1 MASGPRLPAA
11 GRQTNMAPGSR
22 QPAAK
27 KQEMMK
33 QYSLL
38 ELCSCIDEALSM
50 ELNDTYWV
58 RAEIA
63 SLTERGHCYM
73 ELVEKAKNNAIAAK
87 LRATCW
93 QHVYHLLSA
102 YFANETGQTLAV
114 GMQVLLQVEV
124 SFHAV
129 YGLSLN
135 VVGIDPT
142 FTLGD
147 LARQRQLTIHR
158 LQEDGVMDLQRSLLL
173 PLLPRRV
180 AVISAADAAGYGD
193 FCHQLQSNSGGFRFR
208 TQLFPAVMQGEQSPA
223 SIIAALQQIAATTD
237 LYDLV
242 VIVRGG
248 GATTDLR
255 NFDDYSLAFHCAN
268 FPLPI
273 IAGIGHTRD
282 VSVVDMVVHT
292 SVKTPTAAAE
302 WLIAAMQAQA
312 DRLGE
317 LHLRLQRVVQM
328 AVRKQ
333 HSKLDALWQSLRFAT
348 QRRLHRQRTQ
358 LEFWEKTIALHSPE
372 RIYRMGYSLTTVNGK
387 IVKSINDVK
396 TGDHLLTHTADGT
409 ITSEV
414 KETIC
419 PCR

>member
-1 MASGPRLPAA
+1 
-11 GRQTNMAPGSR
+11 
-22 QPAAK
+22 
-27 KQEMMK
+27 MK
-33 QYSLL
+33 QYTLS

-147 LARQRQLTIHR
+147 LARQRQLTIQR
-158 LQEDGVMDLQRSLLL
+158 LQEDGVMDLQRSLPL

-223 SIIAALQQIAATTD
+223 SIIAALQQIADTTD

-317 LHLRLQRVVQM
+317 LQLRLQRVVQM

-348 QRRLHRQRTQ
+348 QRCLHRQRTQ

-414 KETIC
+414 KG
-419 PCR
+419 

>member
-1 MASGPRLPAA
+1 
-11 GRQTNMAPGSR
+11 
-22 QPAAK
+22 
-27 KQEMMK
+27 MK
-33 QYSLL
+33 QYTLS
-38 ELCSCIDEALSM
+38 ELCQAIEQVLQF
-50 ELNDTYWV
+50 ELGDTYWV

-73 ELVEKAKNNAIAAK
+73 ELVEKAKNNTVAAK
-87 LRATCW
+87 VRATCW
-93 QHVYHLLSA
+93 QQVYHLLSA
-102 YFANETGQTLAV
+102 YFATETGQTLSV

-147 LARQRQLTIHR
+147 LARQRQLTIQR
-158 LQEDGVMDLQRSLLL
+158 LQEDGVMDLQCALTIPS
-173 PLLPRRV
+173 LPRRI

-193 FCHQLQSNSGGFRFR
+193 FCHQLLSNNSGFLFR
-208 TQLFPAVMQGEQSPA
+208 TQLFPAVMQGDQSPA
-223 SIIAALQQIAATTD
+223 SIIAALEQIAYQVEQ
-237 LYDLV
+237 YDVV

-302 WLIAAMQAQA
+302 WLITAMQEQA
-312 DRLGE
+312 DRLAE
-317 LHLRLQRVVQM
+317 LQLRLQRIAQY
-328 AVRKQ
+328 AIRKQ
-333 HSKLDALWQSLRFAT
+333 QNQLDNLWQSLRFAT
-348 QRRLHRQRTQ
+348 QRRLHRQRAQ
-358 LEFWEKTIALHSPE
+358 LELWAKTIALHSPE
-372 RIYRMGYSLTTVNGK
+372 RIYRMGYTLTTVNGK
-387 IVKSINDVK
+387 IVRSIRDVQA
-396 TGDHLLTHTADGT
+396 GEQLLTHTADGV
-409 ITSEV
+409 IHSEV
-414 KETIC
+414 KS
-419 PCR
+419 

>member
-1 MASGPRLPAA
+1 
-11 GRQTNMAPGSR
+11 
-22 QPAAK
+22 
-27 KQEMMK
+27 MK
-33 QYSLL
+33 QYTLS

-147 LARQRQLTIHR
+147 LARQRQLTIQR
-158 LQEDGVMDLQRSLLL
+158 LQEDGVMDLQRSLPL

-223 SIIAALQQIAATTD
+223 SIIAALQQIADTAD

-317 LHLRLQRVVQM
+317 LQLRLQRVVQM
-328 AVRKQ
+328 AIRKQ

-396 TGDHLLTHTADGT
+396 AGDHLLTHTADGT

>member
-1 MASGPRLPAA
+1 
-11 GRQTNMAPGSR
+11 
-22 QPAAK
+22 
-27 KQEMMK
+27 MK
-33 QYSLL
+33 QYTLS
-38 ELCSCIDEALSM
+38 ELCYCIDEALSV
-50 ELNDTYWV
+50 ELDDTYWV

-63 SLTERGHCYM
+63 SLTNRGHCYI
-73 ELVEKAKNNAIAAK
+73 ELVEKAHNNSIAAK

-93 QHVYHLLSA
+93 QHTYQLLAA
-102 YFANETGQTLAV
+102 YFANETGQTLSV

-135 VVGIDPT
+135 IVGIDPT

-147 LARQRQLTIHR
+147 MARQRQLTIQR
-158 LQEDGVMDLQRSLLL
+158 LQEDGVMQLQKSLTIAT
-173 PLLPRRV
+173 LPRRI

-193 FCHQLQSNSGGFRFR
+193 FSHQFQNNSGGFRFP
-208 TQLFPAVMQGEQSPA
+208 TQLFPAIMQGEQSPA
-223 SIIAALQQIAATTD
+223 SIIAALQQIATTAD
-237 LYDLV
+237 LYDVV

-282 VSVVDMVVHT
+282 ISVVDMVVHT

-302 WLIAAMQAQA
+302 WLINALQEQA
-312 DRLGE
+312 DHIAE
-317 LHLRLQRVVQM
+317 LYLRLQRAAQY
-328 AVRKQ
+328 AIRKQ
-333 HSKLDALWQSLRFAT
+333 HTRLEALWQAMRFAT
-348 QRRLHRQRTQ
+348 QRRLQRQRTQ
-358 LEFWEKTIALHSPE
+358 LELWNKTIALHSPE

-387 IVKSINDVK
+387 IVKSIHDVK
-396 TGDHLLTHTADGT
+396 AGEQLLTHTADGI

>member
-1 MASGPRLPAA
+1 
-11 GRQTNMAPGSR
+11 
-22 QPAAK
+22 
-27 KQEMMK
+27 MK
-33 QYSLL
+33 QYTLS
-38 ELCSCIDEALSM
+38 ELCQAIEQVLQF
-50 ELNDTYWV
+50 ELGDTYWV

-73 ELVEKAKNNAIAAK
+73 ELVEKAKNNTVAAK
-87 LRATCW
+87 VRATCW
-93 QHVYHLLSA
+93 QQVYHLLSA
-102 YFANETGQTLAV
+102 YFATETGQTLSV

-124 SFHAV
+124 SFHSV

-147 LARQRQLTIHR
+147 LARQRQLTIQR
-158 LQEDGVMDLQRSLLL
+158 LQEDGVMDLQRALTIPS
-173 PLLPRRV
+173 LPRRI

-193 FCHQLQSNSGGFRFR
+193 FCHQLLSNSSGFLFR
-208 TQLFPAVMQGEQSPA
+208 TQLFPAVMQGDQSPA
-223 SIIAALQQIAATTD
+223 SIIAALEQIAYQVEQ
-237 LYDLV
+237 YDVV

-302 WLIAAMQAQA
+302 WLITAMQEQA
-312 DRLGE
+312 DRLAE
-317 LHLRLQRVVQM
+317 LQLRLQRIAQH
-328 AVRKQ
+328 AIRKQ
-333 HSKLDALWQSLRFAT
+333 QNQLDNLWQSLRFAT

-372 RIYRMGYSLTTVNGK
+372 RIYRMGYSLTMVNGK

-396 TGDHLLTHTADGT
+396 AGEQLLTHTADGV
-409 ITSEV
+409 IQSEV
-414 KETIC
+414 KS
-419 PCR
+419 

>member
-1 MASGPRLPAA
+1 
-11 GRQTNMAPGSR
+11 
-22 QPAAK
+22 
-27 KQEMMK
+27 MK
-33 QYSLL
+33 QYTLS
-38 ELCSCIDEALSM
+38 ELCQAIEQVLQF
-50 ELNDTYWV
+50 ELGDTYWV

-73 ELVEKAKNNAIAAK
+73 ELVEKAKNNTVAAK
-87 LRATCW
+87 VRATCW
-93 QHVYHLLSA
+93 QQVYHLLSA
-102 YFANETGQTLAV
+102 YFATETGQTLSV

-124 SFHAV
+124 SFHSV

-147 LARQRQLTIHR
+147 LARQRQLTIQR
-158 LQEDGVMDLQRSLLL
+158 LQEDGVMDLQRALTIPS
-173 PLLPRRV
+173 LPRRI

-193 FCHQLQSNSGGFRFR
+193 FCHQLLSNSSGFLFR
-208 TQLFPAVMQGEQSPA
+208 TQLFPAVMQGDQSPA
-223 SIIAALQQIAATTD
+223 SIIAALEQIAYQVEQ
-237 LYDLV
+237 YDVV

-302 WLIAAMQAQA
+302 WLITAMQEQA
-312 DRLGE
+312 DRLAE
-317 LHLRLQRVVQM
+317 LQLRLQRIAQY
-328 AVRKQ
+328 AIRKQ
-333 HSKLDALWQSLRFAT
+333 QNQLDNLWQSLRFAT
-348 QRRLHRQRTQ
+348 QRRLHRQRAQ
-358 LEFWEKTIALHSPE
+358 LELWAKTIALHSPE

-396 TGDHLLTHTADGT
+396 AGDHLLTHTADGT

>member
-1 MASGPRLPAA
+1 
-11 GRQTNMAPGSR
+11 
-22 QPAAK
+22 
-27 KQEMMK
+27 MK
-33 QYSLL
+33 QYTLS
-38 ELCSCIDEALSM
+38 ELCDCINGVLSV
-50 ELNDTYWV
+50 ELGDAYWV

-73 ELVEKAKNNAIAAK
+73 ELVEKAKNNSIAAK

-93 QHVYHLLSA
+93 QHIYHLLAA
-102 YFANETGQTLAV
+102 YFANETGQTLSV

-147 LARQRQLTIHR
+147 IARQRQQTILR
-158 LQEDGVMDLQRSLLL
+158 LQEDGVMDLQRTLSM

-193 FCHQLQSNSGGFRFR
+193 FCHQLQSNAAGFMFR
-208 TQLFPAVMQGEQSPA
+208 TQLFAAVMQGEQSPA
-223 SIIAALQQIAATTD
+223 SIIAALERIAAAVED
-237 LYDLV
+237 YDVV

-273 IAGIGHTRD
+273 IVGVGHTRD

-302 WLIAAMQAQA
+302 WLINAMQEQA

-317 LHLRLQRVVQM
+317 LYLRLQRVVQM
-328 AVRKQ
+328 AIRKQ
-333 HSKLDALWQSLRFAT
+333 QNKLDHLWQSLRFLM
-348 QRRLHRQRTQ
+348 QQRLHRQRTQ
-358 LEFWEKTIALHSPE
+358 LELWEKTIALHSPE
-372 RIYRMGYSLTTVNGK
+372 RIYRMGYSLTTINGK
-387 IVKSINDVK
+387 VVKSIRDVK
-396 TGDHLLTHTADGT
+396 VGEELLTHTVDGV
-409 ITSEV
+409 IRSEV
-414 KETIC
+414 KEC
-419 PCR
+419 EV

>member
-1 MASGPRLPAA
+1 MAPGRPNNRAPGSRLPAA
-11 GRQTNMAPGSR
+11 
-22 QPAAK
+22 K
-27 KQEMMK
+27 KPEIMK

-73 ELVEKAKNNAIAAK
+73 ELVEKSKNNTVAAK
-87 LRATCW
+87 VRATCW
-93 QHVYHLLSA
+93 QQVYHLLSA
-102 YFANETGQTLAV
+102 YFATETGQTLSV

-124 SFHAV
+124 SFHSV

-147 LARQRQLTIHR
+147 LARQRQLTIQR
-158 LQEDGVMDLQRSLLL
+158 LQEDGVMDLQRALTIPS
-173 PLLPRRV
+173 LPRRI

-193 FCHQLQSNSGGFRFR
+193 FCHQLLSNNSGFLFR
-208 TQLFPAVMQGEQSPA
+208 TQLFPAVMQGDQSPA
-223 SIIAALQQIAATTD
+223 SIIAALEQIAYQVEQ
-237 LYDLV
+237 YDVV

-302 WLIAAMQAQA
+302 WLITAMQEQA
-312 DRLGE
+312 DRLAE
-317 LHLRLQRVVQM
+317 LQLRLQRIAQH
-328 AVRKQ
+328 AIRKQ
-333 HSKLDALWQSLRFAT
+333 QHQLDNLWQSLRFAT
-348 QRRLHRQRTQ
+348 QRRLHRQRAQ
-358 LEFWEKTIALHSPE
+358 LELWAKTIALHSPE
-372 RIYRMGYSLTTVNGK
+372 RIYRMGYTLTTVNGK
-387 IVKSINDVK
+387 IVRSIHDVQA
-396 TGDHLLTHTADGT
+396 GEQLLTHTADGV
-409 ITSEV
+409 IQSEV
-414 KETIC
+414 KS
-419 PCR
+419 

>member
-1 MASGPRLPAA
+1 
-11 GRQTNMAPGSR
+11 
-22 QPAAK
+22 
-27 KQEMMK
+27 MK
-33 QYSLL
+33 QYTLS
-38 ELCSCIDEALSM
+38 ELCQAIEQVLQF
-50 ELNDTYWV
+50 ELGDTYWV

-73 ELVEKAKNNAIAAK
+73 ELVEKAKNNTVAAK

-93 QHVYHLLSA
+93 QQVYHLLSA
-102 YFANETGQTLAV
+102 YFATETGQTLSV
-114 GMQVLLQVEV
+114 GMKVLLQVEV

-147 LARQRQLTIHR
+147 LARQRQLTIQR
-158 LQEDGVMDLQRSLLL
+158 LQEDGVMDLQRALTIPS
-173 PLLPRRV
+173 LPRRI

-193 FCHQLQSNSGGFRFR
+193 FCHQLLSNSSGFLFR
-208 TQLFPAVMQGEQSPA
+208 TQLFPAVMQGDQSPA
-223 SIIAALQQIAATTD
+223 SIIAALEQIAYQVEQ
-237 LYDLV
+237 YDVV

-302 WLIAAMQAQA
+302 WLISAMQEQA
-312 DRLGE
+312 DRLAE
-317 LHLRLQRVVQM
+317 LQLRLQRIAQH
-328 AVRKQ
+328 AIRKQ
-333 HSKLDALWQSLRFAT
+333 QHQLDTLWQSLRFAT
-348 QRRLHRQRTQ
+348 QGRLHRQRTQ
-358 LEFWEKTIALHSPE
+358 LELWAKTIALHSPE
-372 RIYRMGYSLTTVNGK
+372 RIYRMGYTLTTVNGK
-387 IVKSINDVK
+387 IVRSIHDVQA
-396 TGDHLLTHTADGT
+396 GEQLLTHTADGV
-409 ITSEV
+409 IQSEV
-414 KETIC
+414 KS
-419 PCR
+419 

>member
-1 MASGPRLPAA
+1 
-11 GRQTNMAPGSR
+11 
-22 QPAAK
+22 
-27 KQEMMK
+27 MK
-33 QYSLL
+33 QYTLS
-38 ELCSCIDEALSM
+38 ELCQAIEQVLQF
-50 ELNDTYWV
+50 ELGDTYWV

-73 ELVEKAKNNAIAAK
+73 ELVEKAKNNTVAAK
-87 LRATCW
+87 VRATCW
-93 QHVYHLLSA
+93 QQVYHLLSA
-102 YFANETGQTLAV
+102 YFATETGQTLSV

-124 SFHAV
+124 SFHSV

-147 LARQRQLTIHR
+147 LARQRQLTILR
-158 LQEDGVMDLQRSLLL
+158 LQEDGVMDLQRALTIPS
-173 PLLPRRV
+173 LPRRI

-193 FCHQLQSNSGGFRFR
+193 FCHQLLSNSSGFLFR
-208 TQLFPAVMQGEQSPA
+208 TQLFPAVMQGDQSPA
-223 SIIAALQQIAATTD
+223 SIIAALEQIAYQVEQ
-237 LYDLV
+237 YDVV

-255 NFDDYSLAFHCAN
+255 NFDNYSLAFHCAN

-302 WLIAAMQAQA
+302 WLISAMQEQA
-312 DRLGE
+312 DRLAE
-317 LHLRLQRVVQM
+317 LQLRLQRIAQH
-328 AVRKQ
+328 AIRKQ
-333 HSKLDALWQSLRFAT
+333 QNQLDTLWQSLRFAT

-358 LEFWEKTIALHSPE
+358 LELWAKTIALHSPE
-372 RIYRMGYSLTTVNGK
+372 RIYRMGYTLTTVNGK
-387 IVKSINDVK
+387 IVRSIHDVQA
-396 TGDHLLTHTADGT
+396 GEQLLTHTADGV
-409 ITSEV
+409 IQSEV
-414 KETIC
+414 KS
-419 PCR
+419 

>member
-1 MASGPRLPAA
+1 
-11 GRQTNMAPGSR
+11 
-22 QPAAK
+22 
-27 KQEMMK
+27 MK
-33 QYSLL
+33 QYTLS
-38 ELCSCIDEALSM
+38 ELCQAIEQVLQF
-50 ELNDTYWV
+50 ELGDTYWV

-73 ELVEKAKNNAIAAK
+73 ELVEKAKNNTVAAK
-87 LRATCW
+87 VRATCW
-93 QHVYHLLSA
+93 QQVYHLLSA
-102 YFANETGQTLAV
+102 YFATETGQTLSV

-124 SFHAV
+124 SFHSV

-147 LARQRQLTIHR
+147 LARQRQLTIQR
-158 LQEDGVMDLQRSLLL
+158 LQEDGVMDLQRALTIPS
-173 PLLPRRV
+173 LPRRI

-193 FCHQLQSNSGGFRFR
+193 FCHQLLSNNSGFLFR
-208 TQLFPAVMQGEQSPA
+208 TQLFPAVMQGDQSPA
-223 SIIAALQQIAATTD
+223 SIIAALEQIAYQVEQ
-237 LYDLV
+237 YDVV

-302 WLIAAMQAQA
+302 WLISAMQEQA
-312 DRLGE
+312 DRLAE
-317 LHLRLQRVVQM
+317 LQLRLQRIAQH
-328 AVRKQ
+328 AIRKQ
-333 HSKLDALWQSLRFAT
+333 QNQLDTLWQSLRFAT
-348 QRRLHRQRTQ
+348 QRRLHRQRAQ
-358 LEFWEKTIALHSPE
+358 LELWAKTIALHSPE
-372 RIYRMGYSLTTVNGK
+372 RIYRMGYTLTTVNGK
-387 IVKSINDVK
+387 IVRSIHDVQA
-396 TGDHLLTHTADGT
+396 GEQLLTHTADGV
-409 ITSEV
+409 IQSEV
-414 KETIC
+414 KS
-419 PCR
+419 

>member
-1 MASGPRLPAA
+1 
-11 GRQTNMAPGSR
+11 
-22 QPAAK
+22 
-27 KQEMMK
+27 MK
-33 QYSLL
+33 QYTLS

-147 LARQRQLTIHR
+147 LARQRQLTIQR
-158 LQEDGVMDLQRSLLL
+158 LQEDGVMDLQRSLPL

-223 SIIAALQQIAATTD
+223 SIIAALQQIAATAE

-312 DRLGE
+312 DRLGK
-317 LHLRLQRVVQM
+317 LHLRLQRVAQM
-328 AVRKQ
+328 AIRKQ

-348 QRRLHRQRTQ
+348 QGRLHRQRTQ
-358 LEFWEKTIALHSPE
+358 LEFLEKTIALHSPE

-396 TGDHLLTHTADGT
+396 AGDHLLTHTADGV
-409 ITSEV
+409 IQSEV
-414 KETIC
+414 KS
-419 PCR
+419 

>member
-1 MASGPRLPAA
+1 
-11 GRQTNMAPGSR
+11 
-22 QPAAK
+22 
-27 KQEMMK
+27 MK
-33 QYSLL
+33 QYTLS

-114 GMQVLLQVEV
+114 GLQVLLQVEV

-147 LARQRQLTIHR
+147 LARQRQLTIQR
-158 LQEDGVMDLQRSLLL
+158 LQEDGVMDLQRSLPL

-193 FCHQLQSNSGGFRFR
+193 FCHQLQSNSGGFCFR

-223 SIIAALQQIAATTD
+223 SIITALQQIAATAE

-317 LHLRLQRVVQM
+317 LQLRLQRVVQM
-328 AVRKQ
+328 AIRKQ

-348 QRRLHRQRTQ
+348 QGRLHRQRTQ
-358 LEFWEKTIALHSPE
+358 LEFLEKTIALHSPE

-396 TGDHLLTHTADGT
+396 AGDHLLTHTADGV
-409 ITSEV
+409 IQSEV
-414 KETIC
+414 KS
-419 PCR
+419 

>member
-1 MASGPRLPAA
+1 
-11 GRQTNMAPGSR
+11 
-22 QPAAK
+22 
-27 KQEMMK
+27 MK
-33 QYSLL
+33 QYTLS
-38 ELCSCIDEALSM
+38 ELCQAIEQVLQF
-50 ELNDTYWV
+50 ELGDTYWV

-73 ELVEKAKNNAIAAK
+73 ELVEKAKNNTVAAK

-93 QHVYHLLSA
+93 QQVYHLLSA
-102 YFANETGQTLAV
+102 YFATETGQTLSV

-147 LARQRQLTIHR
+147 LARQRQLTILR
-158 LQEDGVMDLQRSLLL
+158 LQEDGVMDLQRALIIPS
-173 PLLPRRV
+173 LPRRI

-193 FCHQLQSNSGGFRFR
+193 FCHQLLSNSSGFLFR
-208 TQLFPAVMQGEQSPA
+208 TQLFPAVMQGDQSPA
-223 SIIAALQQIAATTD
+223 SIIAALEQIAYQVEQ
-237 LYDLV
+237 YDVV

-302 WLIAAMQAQA
+302 WLISAMQEQA
-312 DRLGE
+312 DRLAE
-317 LHLRLQRVVQM
+317 LQLRLQRIAQH
-328 AVRKQ
+328 AIRKQ
-333 HSKLDALWQSLRFAT
+333 QHQLDNLWQSLRFAT
-348 QRRLHRQRTQ
+348 QRRLHRQRAQ
-358 LEFWEKTIALHSPE
+358 LELWAKTIALHSPE
-372 RIYRMGYSLTTVNGK
+372 RIYRMGYTLTTVNGK
-387 IVKSINDVK
+387 IVRSIRDVQA
-396 TGDHLLTHTADGT
+396 GEQLLTHTADGV
-409 ITSEV
+409 IQSEV
-414 KETIC
+414 KS
-419 PCR
+419 

>member
-1 MASGPRLPAA
+1 
-11 GRQTNMAPGSR
+11 
-22 QPAAK
+22 
-27 KQEMMK
+27 MK

-147 LARQRQLTIHR
+147 LAHQRQLTIQR
-158 LQEDGVMDLQRSLLL
+158 LQEDGVMDLQRSLPL

-193 FCHQLQSNSGGFRFR
+193 FCHQLQSNSGGFRFH

-223 SIIAALQQIAATTD
+223 SIIAALQQIAATAD
-237 LYDLV
+237 LYDMV

-273 IAGIGHTRD
+273 VAGIGHTRD

-317 LHLRLQRVVQM
+317 LQLRLQRVVQM

-348 QRRLHRQRTQ
+348 HGRLHRQRTQ

-396 TGDHLLTHTADGT
+396 AGDHLLTHTADGT

-414 KETIC
+414 KG
-419 PCR
+419 